1 MLDINIIINNSD
13 DIENKLLRRGY
24 KLNIDAIKTIYDDR
38 KNLIKIKENIAA
50 DKNKLNDKFREAHT
64 DNEKN
69 KIKEQSQAFEKEID
83 KNKRLLEKKELE
95 LNALLLDIPNIPL
108 DDVPIGESEVDNK
121 VIKTWGEPK
130 KNNFEHSSLF
140 SKNGLLDFESG
151 AKLTKTRFVVMR
163 GQIAKLHR
171 SLISYMIDQHTDI
184 NEYTEYN
191 VPYIVNN
198 ASITGTGQLP
208 KFEADLFKIQ
218 DSDLY
223 LIPTA
228 EVPLTNLYR
237 DKILD
242 EQDLPIYMVAHT
254 PCFRSEAGSYG
265 KDTKG
270 IIRQHQFEKVELVHI
285 TKPAEAEASLDLI
298 TKHAEK
304 LMEDLEIPYQR
315 VLLST
320 GDLGFSASKT
330 YDIEAWFPSQENYRE
345 ISSCSLFS
353 DFQSRRLNI
362 KFKNASTKKKE
373 FVYTLNGS
381 GLAIGRTMAA
391 LIENHTDGKII
402 NIPKVLQPITG
413 FDIIKL

>member
-24 KLNIDAIKTIYDDR
+24 KLNIDAIKTIYVDR
-38 KNLIKIKENIAA
+38 KNLIKIKENIAT

-208 KFEADLFKIQ
+208 KFESDLFKIQ

-285 TKPAEAEASLDLI
+285 TKPDEAEASLDLI